1 MKRDGKVI
9 SRSTLQQIRQ
19 DLGRQGR
26 TVVFTNGCFDVLH
39 RGHVEYLR
47 QARQLGD
54 VLIVGL
60 NSDSSVR
67 GLKGEGRPFMPEE
80 DRAVLLAELRCVSY
94 VCIFDELSVE
104 GLVAEL
110 APDVLAKGGD
120 YRTEEIVGHQIV
132 QQAGGIVASLI
143 LRAESSTTTLI
154 QKIKDVED

>member
-1 MKRDGKVI
+1 MSRDGKVV
-9 SRSTLQQIRQ
+9 SRTTLQQVRR
-19 DLGRQGR
+19 DLARQGR

-54 VLIVGL
+54 VLVVGL
-60 NSDSSVR
+60 NSDDSVR
-67 GLKGEGRPFMPEE
+67 GLKGPGRPFMPEE

-110 APDVLAKGGD
+110 TPDILAKGGD
-120 YRTEEIVGHQIV
+120 YRTEEIVGHELV
-132 QQAGGIVASLI
+132 RESGGIVTSLV
-143 LRAESSTTTLI
+143 LRAESSTTSLI
-154 QKIKDVED
+154 QRIKDVED